1 MKEQRENWIQRRVKN
16 SIRIIWC
23 AEKMN
28 NEMNYNGL
36 VVVQI
41 NQFYCCVCGN
51 LFVSGLRD
59 CLGIQKYHE
68 KIKKSNINLDI
79 PCVS

>member
-16 SIRIIWC
+16 FIRIMC

-36 VVVQI
+36 VVIQI
-41 NQFYCCVCGN
+41 NQFYYCVCGN
-51 LFVSGLRD
+51 LFVSRLRD

-68 KIKKSNINLDI
+68 Q
-79 PCVS
+79 V